1 MGGWRGRKRKDEEWG
16 KGEGERV
23 GRREGTELGEG
34 ESREKRRVGG
44 GGKWR
49 GAGGRK
55 VRSDLDIKEKIRG
68 THSIT
73 EHKLTAAATVAT
85 PLLSPLPS
93 PSFFHSMCCSTFK
106 MALAVLNLG
115 CALALSPA
123 DTPLGSH
130 TVLFLSGSRFPEM
143 LKG

>member
-1 MGGWRGRKRKDEEWG
+1 M
-16 KGEGERV
+16 

-44 GGKWR
+44 G
-49 GAGGRK
+49 RK
-55 VRSDLDIKEKIRG
+55 VRSDLDIKEKISG

-73 EHKLTAAATVAT
+73 EHKLTAATTVAT